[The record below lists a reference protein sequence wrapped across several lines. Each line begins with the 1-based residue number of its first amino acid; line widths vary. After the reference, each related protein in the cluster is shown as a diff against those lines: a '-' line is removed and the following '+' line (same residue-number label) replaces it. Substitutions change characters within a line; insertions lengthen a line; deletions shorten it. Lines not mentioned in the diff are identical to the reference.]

1 MITLSRIYKAVLII
15 VSLYMLEYFDIVLP
29 SGNTDMFRVI
39 IGGIAVTLA
48 IMTLII
54 PKKSPE
60 FKNQIRFANRFFII
74 YIPIVLLTSVVSVI
88 WYGYKF
94 MSTLAIVM
102 PYFFPLFTY
111 PLIYI
116 FYRDKTH
123 KKFLKKI
130 VILVVVIM
138 CIKAIT
144 WYLYNYRGIILFE
157 KLLFKHSEKWV
168 RNGVLRMDISY
179 LFGVSLCFLLC
190 EFFVE
195 HKRKAIIPAVGMI
208 LFTVFITQYRFL
220 EIVIIITVLFVYL
233 TSTDSS
239 RRELIRILLLA
250 TAGIM
255 FIALGGLDAIFASFS
270 FDNVDYGSS
279 NKARLLT
286 IDYFWNL
293 MEGIQYVIGLGF
305 LYSYSPRAA
314 ALLTRGKNL
323 TYWMEDIGILGGF
336 FTFGMLSFL
345 IYGSLFFRSIKL
357 CVTFVRNKYADRA
370 FLTSV
375 VGYMIVCCLML
386 NILDRQRLF
395 DTAFYIAIISY
406 IAAKDETRLR
416 PPLKARKLKAP
427 TK

>member
-15 VSLYMLEYFDIVLP
+15 VSMYMLEYLDIILP

-102 PYFFPLFTY
+102 PYFFPLFAY

-144 WYLYNYRGIILFE
+144 WYLYNYHGIILFE

-195 HKRKAIIPAVGMI
+195 HKRKAIIPAAGMI

-220 EIVIIITVLFVYL
+220 EIVIIITVLLVYL
-233 TSTDSS
+233 TSTDSN

-314 ALLTRGKNL
+314 VLLTRGKNL

>member
-102 PYFFPLFTY
+102 PYFFPLFAY

-220 EIVIIITVLFVYL
+220 EIVIIITVLLVYL
-233 TSTDSS
+233 TSTDSN

-314 ALLTRGKNL
+314 ALLTRGKSL
-323 TYWMEDIGILGGF
+323 SYWMEDIGILGGF

-375 VGYMIVCCLML
+375 VGYMIVCCLLL